1 MIFKNNIIKNKKITI
16 LGAGISG
23 IGASNLAIYKDAKVL
38 ISNNKKFKKPLQI
51 DKKIDIEYS
60 HTKKCINSDLVVIS
74 PGINPNNNNIVN
86 KLKKSNIPIISEIE
100 FASWFTKSPLV
111 AVTGSNGKSTVVKML
126 YHIFKD
132 KYKNVFLGGNIGI
145 SFSNNVHKELKNK
158 LNKSIHIL
166 EVSSFQLENILSFKP
181 YISCILN
188 ITEDHI
194 DRHGSFNNYTNQKLK
209 IVKNHNPDS
218 FIVYNQDDKNLNGI
232 FKEKL
237 NSLPFSIK
245 NKNKF
250 YINRDTIYCSQ
261 TNKKIIDQNQTGLI
275 GIHNLSNILACIEI
289 SILFNI
295 EIKNIV
301 KSIKSFKPLKHRM
314 ETVYKKDKFIIINDS
329 KGTNLDSM
337 KSAVNSFSN
346 KIILLIGGYSKNK
359 INQKKI
365 LEITKSNN
373 IYKIICFGDVGK
385 DVNDLLKVNKKSIYM
400 NDFKK
405 AILKSIEYSSDSK
418 SIIFSPGFKSFDE
431 FKNFEDRGNQFKKII
446 NEYYA

>member
-1 MIFKNNIIKNKKITI
+1 MPYR
-16 LGAGISG
+16 L
-23 IGASNLAIYKDAKVL
+23 
-38 ISNNKKFKKPLQI
+38 
-51 DKKIDIEYS
+51 
-60 HTKKCINSDLVVIS
+60 
-74 PGINPNNNNIVN
+74 
-86 KLKKSNIPIISEIE
+86 
-100 FASWFTKSPLV
+100 
-111 AVTGSNGKSTVVKML
+111 L
-126 YHIFKD
+126 YP
-132 KYKNVFLGGNIGI
+132 
-145 SFSNNVHKELKNK
+145 KNK

-250 YINRDTIYCSQ
+250 YINKDTIYCSQ